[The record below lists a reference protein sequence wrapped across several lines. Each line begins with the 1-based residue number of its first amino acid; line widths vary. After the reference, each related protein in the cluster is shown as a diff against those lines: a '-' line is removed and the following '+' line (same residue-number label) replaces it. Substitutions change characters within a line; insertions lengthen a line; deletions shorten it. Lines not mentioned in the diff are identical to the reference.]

1 MGSFVVLN
9 MGKGE
14 SGRVIVPKCCFC
26 IDLKTGVL
34 VLGILS
40 SIFTGISS
48 IVYLV
53 IFVLRLMNKKTE
65 MDLSDIGFKDEEL
78 STMVNGRL
86 AESIL
91 GMIIF
96 VVYFV
101 ASILLSVGASK
112 GNSKLL
118 IFWMIVSLVNIVW
131 CIISIKRRSVKR
143 KFKVTNLLDDCKFSE
158 HCLVHH
164 FN

>member
-1 MGSFVVLN
+1 MIAYVFS
-9 MGKGE
+9 K
-14 SGRVIVPKCCFC
+14 
-26 IDLKTGVL
+26 L
-34 VLGILS
+34 V
-40 SIFTGISS
+40 
-48 IVYLV
+48 
-53 IFVLRLMNKKTE
+53 RLMNKKTE

-112 GNSKLL
+112 GCN
-118 IFWMIVSLVNIVW
+118 MIKIRCQTSNP
-131 CIISIKRRSVKR
+131 
-143 KFKVTNLLDDCKFSE
+143 F
-158 HCLVHH
+158 
-164 FN
+164 